1 MIVPSSRL
9 LLWVAAAVVPAAA
22 AAGAV
27 PGALPAAAVA
37 LTLFAAVAAA
47 DAALAPRMLKGVR
60 VELPRLVRLA
70 QDRDGTIDVRILREG
85 PRPRRL
91 RLALALPESI
101 SSPADDL
108 ETDLPP
114 GSPAA
119 RLAWP
124 CRGLRR
130 GRYLVERCFL
140 EAASP
145 LGLWAWRTASPSP
158 SELRVYP
165 NLLTERR
172 DVAAI
177 LLKRGLTGIHA
188 QRQVGRGRE
197 FEKLREY
204 IPGDSSED
212 IHWKATAKRGAPVTK
227 VFQVERTQDVYV
239 VLDASRLS
247 GRTPDAL
254 ERSVTAALVLALAA
268 EQQGDRLGLVTFSD
282 RVLGFLRAG
291 SGRGHFN
298 ACRDLLYTLVPQA
311 VSPDFDELGAFLRQ
325 RIRRRALVVLLTDL
339 DDPVLAESFLRAVE
353 PLRRQ
358 HVVFVGMRRPEG
370 AAPLYSEAEVRT
382 ADEVYARLAGH
393 LSWRALRELETQL
406 KRRGIELALLDRERL
421 TAGLVARYLRI
432 KQRQLL

>member
-22 AAGAV
+22 VAGAV
-27 PGALPAAAVA
+27 PDALPAAAAA
-37 LTLFAAVAAA
+37 LGLFAAAAVA
-47 DAALAPRMLKGVR
+47 DAALASRALAGVR
-60 VELPRLVRLA
+60 VELPKLVRMA
-70 QDRDGTIDVRILREG
+70 QGRDTTIDVRILREG
-85 PRPRRL
+85 PRPGRL
-91 RLALALPESI
+91 RLALSLPEGI
-101 SSPADDL
+101 ASPADDL
-108 ETDLPP
+108 VTQLPP
-114 GSPAA
+114 ESPSAV
-119 RLAWP
+119 LSWP
-124 CRGLRR
+124 CRGVRR
-130 GRYLVERCFL
+130 GQYFVERCFL
-140 EAASP
+140 EASSP
-145 LGLWAWRTASPSP
+145 LGLWACRAASASK

-177 LLKRGLTGIHA
+177 LLKRGLTGSHA
-188 QRQVGRGRE
+188 QRQVGRGRD

-204 IPGDSSED
+204 IPGDASED

-227 VFQVERTQDVYV
+227 VFQIERTQDVYV

-268 EQQGDRLGLVTFSD
+268 EQQGDHFGLVTFSD

-298 ACRDLLYTLVPQA
+298 ACRDLLYTLAPQT

-325 RIRRRALVVLLTDL
+325 RVRRRALIVFLTDL
-339 DDPVLAESFLRAVE
+339 DDPVLAEAFTRAIE

-370 AAPLYSEAEVRT
+370 AAPLYSQPDVAT
-382 ADEVYARLAGH
+382 LDDVYARLAGH
-393 LSWRALRELETQL
+393 LSWRALRELETAL
-406 KRRGIELALLDRERL
+406 KRRGVELALFERGQL
-421 TAGLVARYLRI
+421 TTGLVARYLRI
-432 KQRQLL
+432 KQRQML

>member
-9 LLWVAAAVVPAAA
+9 LFWVAAAVVPVAA

-27 PGALPAAAVA
+27 PEALPVAAAA
-37 LTLFAAVAAA
+37 LGVFLAAVAA
-47 DAALAPRMLKGVR
+47 DAALASRALAGVR
-60 VELPRLVRLA
+60 VELPPLVRLA

-91 RLALALPESI
+91 RLALPLPPGI

-108 ETDLPP
+108 VTELPP
-114 GSPAA
+114 ESPAA
-119 RLAWP
+119 RLSWP
-124 CRGLRR
+124 CRGVRR

-140 EAASP
+140 EAPSP
-145 LGLWAWRTASPSP
+145 LGLWAYRAAAPSP

-165 NLLTERR
+165 NLMTERR

-188 QRQVGRGRE
+188 QRQLGRGRD

-204 IPGDSSED
+204 IPGDASED

-227 VFQVERTQDVYV
+227 VFQIERTQDVYV
-239 VLDASRLS
+239 ILDASRLS
-247 GRTPDAL
+247 GRKSDAL
-254 ERSVTAALVLALAA
+254 ERSATAALVLAIAA
-268 EQQGDRLGLVTFSD
+268 EQQADHFGLVTFSD

-298 ACRDLLYTLVPQA
+298 ACRDLLYTLTPQTVA
-311 VSPDFDELGAFLRQ
+311 PDFDELGAFLRQ
-325 RIRRRALVVLLTDL
+325 RVRRRALFVFLTDL
-339 DDPVLAESFLRAVE
+339 DDPVLAEAFTRAIE

-370 AAPLYSEAEVRT
+370 AAPLFSGADVAT
-382 ADEVYARLAGH
+382 ADDVYSRLAGH
-393 LSWRALRELETQL
+393 LSWRALRELETAL
-406 KRRGIELALLDRERL
+406 KRRGVELALFERGEM

-432 KQRQLL
+432 KQRQQL